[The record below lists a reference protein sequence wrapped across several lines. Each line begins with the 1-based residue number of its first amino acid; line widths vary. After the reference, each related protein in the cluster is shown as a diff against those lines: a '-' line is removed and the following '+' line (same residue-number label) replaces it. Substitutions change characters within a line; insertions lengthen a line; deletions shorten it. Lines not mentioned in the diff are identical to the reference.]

1 MLELE
6 AGSQVDRQPAV
17 VRTVCR
23 RPPSLGVQIIKISIG
38 VLLSGHA
45 WLQQQAAFSFLLHLS
60 ALKSTEVGTPNTDHG
75 GARCGLPSLSQ
86 HGQLPEGRKCAAME
100 ALQAAKHLT
109 PHTSH
114 QPIFVSGCQSH
125 HLDLHTNTAHPSLS
139 PGAMLSYS
147 DL

>member
-23 RPPSLGVQIIKISIG
+23 RPPSLGVEIIKISIG

-75 GARCGLPSLSQ
+75 RQGAACLLCPSMASCRRGGSVQPWRPCRLLS
-86 HGQLPEGRKCAAME
+86 
-100 ALQAAKHLT
+100 T
-109 PHTSH
+109 
-114 QPIFVSGCQSH
+114 
-125 HLDLHTNTAHPSLS
+125 
-139 PGAMLSYS
+139 
-147 DL
+147 